1 MAKSRPELLRLV
13 SWAENLGYEV
23 VFSKDGGN
31 NICFE
36 TKTIE
41 ISSQVKVE
49 ERIYILSHE
58 CGHILT
64 NRKRSLPHPKA
75 TSNDNKKTNRLWEE
89 MISWIKARSILIELE
104 INFDEKKF
112 SAYSARCLA
121 NYLYAF
127 GTQEEI

>member
-1 MAKSRPELLRLV
+1 MAKSKPELLRLV

-23 VFSKDGGN
+23 VFDKDGGN

-41 ISSQVKVE
+41 ISSKVKVE

-64 NRKRSLPHPKA
+64 SRKRALPHPKA
-75 TSNDNKKTNRLWEE
+75 ASSDDKKMNRLWEE